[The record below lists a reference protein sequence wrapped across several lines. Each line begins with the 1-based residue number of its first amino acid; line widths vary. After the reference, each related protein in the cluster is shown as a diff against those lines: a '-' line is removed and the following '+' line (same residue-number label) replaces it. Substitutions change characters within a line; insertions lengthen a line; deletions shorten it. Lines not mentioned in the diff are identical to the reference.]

1 MTRRRDA
8 DVKKYDILN
17 CYHLPV
23 ARRKVDYFSM
33 NLPTVNET
41 AFRVQGGRAL
51 YGEIE
56 VQRAKNAILAMLA
69 ASIVVEDGETVLHQ
83 VPDIQDV
90 ERALELLRAV
100 GARVHHDKLTKTVRI
115 DAADVS
121 SGVLPEDIAGRFR
134 GSVLFLAPLQA
145 RLGYVELPGSGG
157 CDIGTRKIDFHHRGF
172 ARLGGDV
179 QYFEDGRTIIEL
191 DGGRFRGAMLYLD
204 LPSHTGTENLM
215 LAASLAEGKT
225 ILENASVEPE
235 VVDFGN
241 FLNKM
246 GADIQGLGANT
257 LSINGVE
264 KLKAVEYTPMPDR
277 LVAGTMMI
285 ACAIAGGDITLR
297 NVDPS
302 HLRIVSAKLE
312 QMGVDISADARSIRV
327 RRSRHQRL
335 NPINIQTHPYPGF
348 PTDLQPCMA
357 ALSTLSDGTSY
368 IRERI
373 FDNRYDYVEALLQM
387 GADILISQSDVCIIK
402 GVERIKPAR
411 ISADNIRSGATV
423 LLAALAADGESIID
437 NVYQIDRGYEAIDDL
452 LRALGADVTR
462 IETKLTPQP
471 VW

>member
-1 MTRRRDA
+1 MTLA
-8 DVKKYDILN
+8 
-17 CYHLPV
+17 
-23 ARRKVDYFSM
+23 
-33 NLPTVNET
+33 TVNQT
-41 AFRVQGGRAL
+41 AFRVLGGRPL
-51 YGEIE
+51 NGEIE

-69 ASIVVEDGETVLHQ
+69 ASIVVDEGETVLHE
-83 VPDIQDV
+83 VPDIEDV
-90 ERALELLRAV
+90 ERALELLRAI
-100 GARVHHDKLTKTVRI
+100 GASVHHDKPAKTVRI
-115 DAADVS
+115 DASGVS
-121 SGVLPEDIAGRFR
+121 SGILPEEIAGRFR

-172 ARLGGDV
+172 ARLGADV
-179 QYFEDGRTIIEL
+179 EYFEDGRTVIEL
-191 DGGRFRGAMLYLD
+191 EGGRFKGALLYLD

-215 LAASLAEGKT
+215 LAASLAEGQT

-246 GADIQGLGANT
+246 GADIRGLGAST
-257 LSINGVE
+257 LYINGVSR
-264 KLKAVEYTPMPDR
+264 LTAVEYRPMPDR
-277 LVAGTMMI
+277 LVAGTMMM
-285 ACAIAGGDITLR
+285 ACAMAGGDVTLR

-312 QMGVDISADARSIRV
+312 QMGVDISSGQRSIRV
-327 RRSRHQRL
+327 RRSLRQRL

-348 PTDLQPCMA
+348 PTDLQPCVA
-357 ALSTLSDGTSY
+357 ALSALADGTSY

-387 GADILISQSDVCIIK
+387 GADILISQSNVCIIK
-402 GVERIKPAR
+402 GVERLKAAS

-437 NVYQIDRGYEAIDDL
+437 NVYQIDRGYEAIDEL
-452 LRALGADVTR
+452 LNELGADVAR
-462 IETKLTPQP
+462 VEAKAQ
-471 VW
+471 

>member
-1 MTRRRDA
+1 MTLA
-8 DVKKYDILN
+8 
-17 CYHLPV
+17 
-23 ARRKVDYFSM
+23 
-33 NLPTVNET
+33 TVNET
-41 AFRVQGGRAL
+41 AFRVLGGCPL
-51 YGEIE
+51 NGEIE

-69 ASIVVEDGETVLHQ
+69 ASIVVDEGETVLHE
-83 VPDIQDV
+83 VPDIEDV
-90 ERALELLRAV
+90 ERALELLRAI
-100 GARVHHDKLTKTVRI
+100 GASVHHDKPAKTVRI
-115 DAADVS
+115 DASGVS
-121 SGVLPEDIAGRFR
+121 SGILPEEIAGRFR

-172 ARLGGDV
+172 ARLGADV
-179 QYFEDGRTIIEL
+179 EYFEDGRTVIEL
-191 DGGRFRGAMLYLD
+191 EGGRFRGALLYLD

-215 LAASLAEGKT
+215 LAASLAEGQT

-246 GADIQGLGANT
+246 GADIRGLGAST
-257 LSINGVE
+257 LYINGVNR
-264 KLKAVEYTPMPDR
+264 LTAVEYRPMPDR
-277 LVAGTMMI
+277 LVAGTMMM
-285 ACAIAGGDITLR
+285 ACAMAGGDVTLR

-312 QMGVDISADARSIRV
+312 QMGVDISLGQRSIRV
-327 RRSRHQRL
+327 RRSLRQRL

-348 PTDLQPCMA
+348 PTDLQPCVA
-357 ALSTLSDGTSY
+357 ALSALADGTSY

-387 GADILISQSDVCIIK
+387 GADILISQSNVCIIK
-402 GVERIKPAR
+402 GVERLKAAS

-437 NVYQIDRGYEAIDDL
+437 NVYQIDRGYEAIDEL
-452 LRALGADVTR
+452 LNELGADVAR
-462 IETKLTPQP
+462 VEAKAQLAPQSL
-471 VW
+471 W